1 MNMAL
6 IITILGV
13 VVLVTSVTLNIYLCT
28 VITKASKVVEAH
40 KRVEAIRANCLA
52 HVLDF
57 KQTLVFIKMM
67 EEVMKLIQQ
76 NGLDVDDI
84 DYKILRKTVTQNF
97 DEVLD
102 ELHNMVKESE

>member
-6 IITILGV
+6 IIVIL
-13 VVLVTSVTLNIYLCT
+13 VLVTSVTLNIYLCT
-28 VITKASKVVEAH
+28 IVMKASKVIEAH

-57 KQTLVFIKMM
+57 KQTLVFTKMM

-76 NGLDVDDI
+76 NGVDVDDI
-84 DYKILRKTVTQNF
+84 DYKVLRKTAAQNL

-102 ELHNMVKESE
+102 ELHNMVKGSE

>member
-6 IITILGV
+6 IIVIL
-13 VVLVTSVTLNIYLCT
+13 VLVTSVTLNIYLCT
-28 VITKASKVVEAH
+28 IVMKASKVIEAH

-57 KQTLVFIKMM
+57 KQTLVFTKMM

-76 NGLDVDDI
+76 NGVDVDDI
-84 DYKILRKTVTQNF
+84 DYKVLRKTAAQNL

-102 ELHNMVKESE
+102 ELHNMVKGRD

>member
-6 IITILGV
+6 IIVIL
-13 VVLVTSVTLNIYLCT
+13 VLVTSVTLNIYLCT
-28 VITKASKVVEAH
+28 IVMKASKVIEAH

-57 KQTLVFIKMM
+57 KQTLVFTKMM

-76 NGLDVDDI
+76 NGVDVDDI
-84 DYKILRKTVTQNF
+84 DYKVLRKTAAQNF

-102 ELHNMVKESE
+102 ELHNMVKGRE

>member
-6 IITILGV
+6 IIVIL
-13 VVLVTSVTLNIYLCT
+13 VLVTSVTLNIYLCT
-28 VITKASKVVEAH
+28 IVMKASKVIEAH

-57 KQTLVFIKMM
+57 KQTLVFTKMM

-76 NGLDVDDI
+76 NGVDVDDI
-84 DYKILRKTVTQNF
+84 DYKVLRKTAAQNI

-102 ELHNMVKESE
+102 ELHNMVKGRE

>member
-6 IITILGV
+6 IIVIL
-13 VVLVTSVTLNIYLCT
+13 VLVTSVTLNIYLCT
-28 VITKASKVVEAH
+28 IIMKASKVIEAH

-57 KQTLVFIKMM
+57 KQTLVFTKMM

-76 NGLDVDDI
+76 NGVDVDDI
-84 DYKILRKTVTQNF
+84 DYKVLRKTAAQNL

>member
-1 MNMAL
+1 MAL
-6 IITILGV
+6 IIVIL
-13 VVLVTSVTLNIYLCT
+13 VLVTSVTLNIYLCT
-28 VITKASKVVEAH
+28 IIMKASKVIEAH

-57 KQTLVFIKMM
+57 KQTLVFTKMM

-76 NGLDVDDI
+76 NGVDVDDI
-84 DYKILRKTVTQNF
+84 DYKVLRKTAAQNL

-102 ELHNMVKESE
+102 ELHNMVKGSE

>member
-6 IITILGV
+6 IIAILGV

-28 VITKASKVVEAH
+28 VIVKASKVIEAH

-57 KQTLVFIKMM
+57 KQTLVFTKMM

-76 NGLDVDDI
+76 NGVDVDDI
-84 DYKILRKTVTQNF
+84 DYKILRKTVAQNF

>member
-6 IITILGV
+6 IIVIL
-13 VVLVTSVTLNIYLCT
+13 VLVTSVTLNIYLCT
-28 VITKASKVVEAH
+28 IVMKASKVIEAH

-57 KQTLVFIKMM
+57 KQTLVFTKMM

-76 NGLDVDDI
+76 NGVDVDDI
-84 DYKILRKTVTQNF
+84 DYKVLRKTAAQNL

-102 ELHNMVKESE
+102 ELHNMVKGRE

>member
-1 MNMAL
+1 MAL
-6 IITILGV
+6 IIVIL
-13 VVLVTSVTLNIYLCT
+13 VLVTSVTLNIYLCT
-28 VITKASKVVEAH
+28 IVMKASKVIEAH

-57 KQTLVFIKMM
+57 KQTLVFTKMM

-76 NGLDVDDI
+76 NGVDVDDI
-84 DYKILRKTVTQNF
+84 DYKVLRKTAAQNL

-102 ELHNMVKESE
+102 ELHNMVKGRE

>member
-1 MNMAL
+1 MAL
-6 IITILGV
+6 IIVIL
-13 VVLVTSVTLNIYLCT
+13 VLVTSVTLNIYLCT
-28 VITKASKVVEAH
+28 IIMKASKVIEAH

-57 KQTLVFIKMM
+57 KQTLVFTKMM

-76 NGLDVDDI
+76 NGVDVDDI
-84 DYKILRKTVTQNF
+84 DYKVLRKTATQNL

-102 ELHNMVKESE
+102 ELHNMVKGSE

>member
-6 IITILGV
+6 IIVILGAT
-13 VVLVTSVTLNIYLCT
+13 VLTISVILNIYLCT
-28 VITKASKVVEAH
+28 IIMKASRVIEAY
-40 KRVEAIRANCLA
+40 KRVEAIRVNCLA
-52 HVLDF
+52 HILDF
-57 KQTLVFIKMM
+57 KQLLVFTEMM

-76 NGLDVDDI
+76 NGVDVDDI
-84 DYKILRKTVTQNF
+84 DYKILHKTVAQNF